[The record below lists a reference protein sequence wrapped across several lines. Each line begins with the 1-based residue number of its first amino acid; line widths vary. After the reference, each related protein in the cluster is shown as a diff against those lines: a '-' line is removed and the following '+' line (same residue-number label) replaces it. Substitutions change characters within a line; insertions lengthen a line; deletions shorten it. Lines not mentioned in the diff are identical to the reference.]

1 MSANETVTASDG
13 AARLRMQDQE
23 VRTFTHLLVNVSL
36 ASVVNFTVWFAVTF
50 WVYLETGSVFAAGV
64 ISGIFLVA
72 MVSTGV
78 WFGSLVDHHR
88 KKTVMQASA
97 VVSLAFYV
105 AALALYLATPAT
117 AWTDPANVRLW
128 ALVLLAMAGVM
139 AGNVRGI
146 AMTTVVTALFDESRR
161 DRANGLVG
169 TTSGISHL
177 VTSVI
182 SGLLVASSGML
193 GVLVVAVV
201 VLTAAV
207 VHLHRL
213 QVPESLAEAAAADE
227 PKKVDLRGTLRIVS
241 QIPGMWALIG
251 FTLLNNLLGGGLMAL
266 ADPYGLSLMPVQAWG
281 FAWGGISVFM
291 ILGGLVVAK
300 RGVGR
305 NPLRTLL
312 VVNLIMWAAT
322 FLLPIQHSAVL
333 LIAGFAVYLFVMPF
347 AEASEQTVLQKVVP
361 YERQGRVLGFAHSVE
376 MVAAPL
382 TAFLISPL
390 TEFVFQP
397 FMTDGAGADLIGGWF
412 GTGPARGIALVLMLL
427 AVLGLVLTALALAS
441 RQYRTMSRHYLRG
454 SHGAAGDVPEP
465 AAEESRTADEA
476 PAADVVAG
484 QPGRVLTPA

>member
-1 MSANETVTASDG
+1 MNANETQTASDG
-13 AARLRMQDQE
+13 VATLRMQDPE
-23 VRTFTHLLVNVSL
+23 VRTFAHLLVNVSL

-97 VVSLAFYV
+97 AVSLAFYV
-105 AALALYLATPAT
+105 AALGLYLTTPA
-117 AWTDPANVRLW
+117 AVWTDPANLRLW
-128 ALVLLAMAGVM
+128 ALVLLVMAGVM

-201 VLTAAV
+201 VLAAAV

-213 QVPESLAEAAAADE
+213 QVPDSLAEAAAAGE
-227 PKKVDLRGTLRIVS
+227 PKKVDLRGTLRLVS
-241 QIPGMWALIG
+241 QTPGMWALIG

-266 ADPYGLSLMPVQAWG
+266 ADPYGLSLMSVQAWG

-427 AVLGLVLTALALAS
+427 AVLGLVLTAAALGS
-441 RQYRTMSRHYLRG
+441 RQYRMMSRTYQDG
-454 SHGAAGDVPEP
+454 AQGGAA
-465 AAEESRTADEA
+465 ADEA
-476 PAADVVAG
+476 PVAG
-484 QPGRVLTPA
+484 AVVGQPEPALVGAPA